1 MSKDKIA
8 TGISLILSAPI
19 YAFLLLVIIIC
30 NEQSAFANKI
40 IDLIIGT
47 LFLSVFPILP
57 ILYSAYKGQT
67 DIFVQEQEK
76 RPRFFMAAIL
86 CYLIGFFIFYLLK
99 NTILAL
105 FLLCYATVT
114 TTIMITTKITKVS
127 VHTAGVAGPTT
138 FMVMMFG
145 IQYCL
150 LYLLLLPI
158 AWARIYL
165 KAHNIS
171 QLILGVIIS
180 VAVTYLTIM
189 LMQFLGLV

>member
-19 YAFLLLVIIIC
+19 YAFFLLVIIVC
-30 NEQSAFANKI
+30 NEQSAFVNRI
-40 IDLIIGT
+40 IDLIVGT

-76 RPRFFMAAIL
+76 RPRFFTAAIV
-86 CYLIGFFIFYLLK
+86 CYLIGFIIFRTLK
-99 NTILAL
+99 NQILAA

-114 TTIMITTKITKVS
+114 AAIMMTTMITKVS

-138 FMVMMFG
+138 FMVMIFG
-145 IQYCL
+145 VQYCL
-150 LYLLLLPI
+150 LYLLLLPVG
-158 AWARIYL
+158 WARRYL

-171 QLILGVIIS
+171 QLILGIMVSVI
-180 VAVTYLTIM
+180 VTYFTIVFS
-189 LMQFLGLV
+189 QFLGLL